1 MIPGLAIPRT
11 AATRRRSLPRL
22 PGGREGAGLQD
33 DGENGFIC
41 TLWGMANGPT
51 FVFIY
56 ILLQGDEPEYQLNT
70 RRSHNNLQDTEAGRE
85 ETMGE
90 QTRYGQSY
98 TFYIAKQAEHHSHSI

>member
-1 MIPGLAIPRT
+1 MAARAPDSRT
-11 AATRRRSLPRL
+11 MVRMALY
-22 PGGREGAGLQD
+22 
-33 DGENGFIC
+33 
-41 TLWGMANGPT
+41 LWGMANGPT

-70 RRSHNNLQDTEAGRE
+70 RRSHNNLQDTEAGKE

-98 TFYIAKQAEHHSHSI
+98 TFYIAYLAEHHM